1 MATDAIAPASI
12 ADAAQSLNLND
23 LLRVLLTELSN
34 QDPLKPVDNKDFIA
48 QIAQFSSLDVTQQLN
63 QNMQQLLTVQAIS
76 QSVGLFGRTVSA
88 TLSTGAVI
96 NGRVTALELQ
106 NGVPRMTIHSDSDG
120 GQDFRG
126 IAIGQL
132 TTIR

>member
-1 MATDAIAPASI
+1 MATDAIAPTSI
-12 ADAAQSLNLND
+12 ANAAQSLSLND

-48 QIAQFSSLDVTQQLN
+48 QNTQNTSLDVTQQLN

-88 TLSTGAVI
+88 TLSTGTVI
-96 NGRVTALELQ
+96 NGQVTALELQ
-106 NGVPRMTIHSDSDG
+106 DGVPRMTIHSASDG
-120 GQDFRG
+120 QDYRG

>member
-1 MATDAIAPASI
+1 MADAIAPTSL
-12 ADAAQSLNLND
+12 ADAAQSLSLND
-23 LLRVLLTELSN
+23 LLNVLLTELSN

-88 TLSTGAVI
+88 TLSTGTVI
-96 NGRVTALELQ
+96 NGQVIALDLQ
-106 NGVPRMTIHSDSDG
+106 NGVPRMTVRTSSGDIP
-120 GQDFRG
+120 G

-132 TTIR
+132 TTVR

>member
-1 MATDAIAPASI
+1 MATTAIAPASL
-12 ADAAQSLNLND
+12 ADAAQSLSLND
-23 LLRVLLTELSN
+23 LLNVLLTELTN

-63 QNMQQLLTVQAIS
+63 QSMQQLLTVQAIS

-88 TLSTGAVI
+88 TLDTGVII
-96 NGRVTALELQ
+96 NGQVTSLQ
-106 NGVPRMTIHSDSDG
+106 LVNGVPRMTVHSPSD
-120 GQDFRG
+120 GQDFPN

-132 TTIR
+132 T